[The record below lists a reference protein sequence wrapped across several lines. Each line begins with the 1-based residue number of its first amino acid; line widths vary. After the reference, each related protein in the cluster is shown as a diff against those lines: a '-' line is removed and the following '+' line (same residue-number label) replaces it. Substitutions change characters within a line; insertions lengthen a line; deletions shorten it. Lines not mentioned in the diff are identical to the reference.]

1 MKRFIKD
8 NIVLLVVLSLA
19 SMVAL
24 ALLVLV
30 MIEWSRM
37 MTADQKVNELK
48 GKIEELIKQS
58 PAPVAGNIEPLK
70 AEAKLY
76 RDKTAELQKRF
87 GGLRQPALDAF
98 FKALGVEEE
107 AFREVLRTEWEAA
120 EDRNTP
126 GGFNRFFQLFARG
139 GKENMSWNL
148 DKWNKA
154 RAEFVKLYQP
164 LIVEEITAGNAD
176 EILFSAL
183 GVPRKFDGRGD
194 VALRNYMWPMRAKLN
209 DMYMAGYDGHQV
221 ELAPEA
227 AAFGFDFNRI
237 PKEDRIA
244 NIVKNFEVIGDMSRR
259 IIQSKVAALKS
270 FYIRNQ
276 EFTFAGTQ
284 SGPFVSYHYT
294 FEVSGTME
302 SIRALYQ
309 SLNDAAKDNRVYIV
323 RSVYLYTTN
332 DGASEVFFEREQKEY
347 EKRQALVGANQNE
360 LGTVPMVIGPSR
372 RSNNQQPGMGM
383 MQEEQQ
389 VIGPDG
395 RQITAAQLRE
405 LEMKKPYN
413 ERTGY
418 GRILIG
424 GDRNC
429 DAVFDVDYVFI
440 AGPELN

>member
-1 MKRFIKD
+1 MNRFIKD
-8 NIVLLVVLSLA
+8 NIVLLLVLSLA
-19 SMVAL
+19 SVVAL

-37 MTADQKVNELK
+37 LTADKQVNELK
-48 GKIEELIKQS
+48 GKIEELIKQN

-70 AEAKLY
+70 ADAKLY

-126 GGFNRFFQLFARG
+126 GGYNRFFQLFARG
-139 GKENMSWNL
+139 GKENMAWSL
-148 DKWNKA
+148 AKWTAA

-164 LIVEEITAGNAD
+164 LIVEEITSGNAD

-194 VALRNYMWPMRAKLN
+194 IALRNYMWPMRAKLSE
-209 DMYMAGYDGHQV
+209 MFMTGFDGHQV
-221 ELAPEA
+221 ELSPEA
-227 AAFGFDFNRI
+227 ASFGFDFNRL

-244 NIVKNFEVIGDMSRR
+244 NIVKNFEVIGDVSRR
-259 IIQSKVAALKS
+259 IVQSKVDALKS
-270 FYIRNQ
+270 FIIRNQ

-284 SGPFVSYHYT
+284 SGPYVSYHYT
-294 FEVSGTME
+294 FEVSGSME

-309 SLNDAAKDNRVYIV
+309 NLNDAAKENRIYIV

-347 EKRQALVGANQNE
+347 EKRQALVGNSNSGEIGSAP
-360 LGTVPMVIGPSR
+360 VVIGPSR
-372 RSNNQQPGMGM
+372 RANNRMGM
-383 MQEEQQ
+383 DMVQEEQQ
-389 VIGPDG
+389 IVGPDG
-395 RQITAAQLRE
+395 RTMTAAQLRE

>member
-148 DKWNKA
+148 SKWNKA

-244 NIVKNFEVIGDMSRR
+244 NIVKNFEGIGDMSRR
-259 IIQSKVAALKS
+259 IIQSKVDALKS

-372 RSNNQQPGMGM
+372 RSNNLQPGMGM

>member
-30 MIEWSRM
+30 MIKWSRM

-148 DKWNKA
+148 GKWSKA

-259 IIQSKVAALKS
+259 IIQSKVDALRS

-332 DGASEVFFEREQKEY
+332 DGASEVFFEREQKEF

-360 LGTVPMVIGPSR
+360 LGTTPMVIGPAR

-389 VIGPDG
+389 VTGPDG